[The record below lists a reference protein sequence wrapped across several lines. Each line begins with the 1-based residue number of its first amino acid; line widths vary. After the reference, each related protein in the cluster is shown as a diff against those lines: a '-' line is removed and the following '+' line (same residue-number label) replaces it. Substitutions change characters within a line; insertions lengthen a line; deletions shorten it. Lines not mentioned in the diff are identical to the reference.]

1 MCVTMPARPSSRSLD
16 AIHGSL
22 LTQHLLHRLHHR
34 DIIDAAF
41 SVQLRLRAVLEEAV
55 GNGEALHVGRE
66 VSTQTSD
73 QPRFGYGNGIA
84 LLVDR
89 KSDPIVKGFQVG
101 EPVRG

>member
-1 MCVTMPARPSSRSLD
+1 MCATMQAWHSSRSLD
-16 AIHGSL
+16 ALHGSL
-22 LTQHLLHRLHHR
+22 LPQHLLHRLHHR
-34 DIIDAAF
+34 DVINAAF
-41 SVQLRLRAVLEEAV
+41 AVELRLCSVLEEAV